1 MSRFRVAQLG
11 QVINLLFATTP
22 LSILAGATAFAGE
35 SLAHITQ
42 SPKSVRFPQ
51 VHKLRQE
58 LGGGIKAA
66 DMPSSTD
73 VPDSCTL
80 SKGLLRPLRLCSFR
94 RAV

>member
-11 QVINLLFATTP
+11 QVINLPFATTRRGDCVRWRKP
-22 LSILAGATAFAGE
+22 GS
-35 SLAHITQ
+35 HH
-42 SPKSVRFPQ
+42 SVRRSVRVPQ

-58 LGGGIKAA
+58 LGSGIEAA

-73 VPDSCTL
+73 VPDPCTL